1 MIDESKLSPTGRL
14 ALKAALMQGER
25 DFEGLRALSAPDV
38 VLEFPFHPNGPEEHH
53 GVDAFISTISVLKV
67 FETFTI
73 WAEAVYD
80 NGGDE
85 ILIEGR
91 SRGTYRSGRPPYE
104 NHYIFA
110 LTFKDGKLTRW
121 REFFNP
127 VEAMK
132 QNYGVKRAEKEG

>member
-1 MIDESKLSPTGRL
+1 MIDEASLSPTAKL
-14 ALKAALMQGER
+14 ALSAALMQGER
-25 DFEGLRALSAPDV
+25 DFDGLRAISAPDV

-53 GVDAFISTISVLKV
+53 GVDAFINTISVLKV

-73 WAEAVYD
+73 RAEAVYD

-91 SRGTYRSGRPPYE
+91 SCGTYRSGRLPYE

-110 LTFKDGKLTRW
+110 LSFRDGKLTRW

-127 VEAMK
+127 LEAMK
-132 QNYGVKRAEKEG
+132 QNYGSKREG